1 MEEGGPTQVDPTLC
15 KMILNSIEEGD
26 LTKIQANLEKYSIDI
41 KALKD
46 PVKDQNAFF
55 MAALIKDDSQALEI
69 FKYLKS
75 KEVNPGLKDILKQT
89 CLYYTCREGKNLCSK
104 YLVEECGLN
113 VNEIDI
119 YGQTPI
125 YYCVR
130 DNKIETV
137 KLMIELGTNINIED
151 EYGQNCLFYA
161 IRENHFEI
169 VELLIQK
176 GANVNQVDKKKRTP
190 YSFAEKFNY
199 QNICDLLLQS
209 GANKPISK
217 INAEKRGRKE
227 RKKLKELLGEEN
239 VNDEN
244 KINNENEEIT
254 LEELQKTRKCYLVK
268 IENDKKIPLTDEEIN
283 IFKQEHEE
291 IFKYLIDEKE
301 REKLKENVD
310 KSLLFFESW
319 EKQAKKLINI
329 LWKVKGAYL
338 FHKPVDPNE
347 LGIPDYP
354 KIIKN
359 PMDFSTIKKKLS
371 NNLYTNFKQFND
383 DIKLTFDNCFLYNGA
398 NTSVGLSCTFVK
410 NEYQKL
416 FDQMGMNK
424 FM

>member
-113 VNEIDI
+113 ANEIDV

-176 GANVNQVDKKKRTP
+176 GANVNQVDKKKMTP
-190 YSFAEKFNY
+190 YSFAEKLNL
-199 QNICDLLLQS
+199 NKICELLLIH
-209 GANKPISK
+209 GAIKPLSKNEKIIKNKK
-217 INAEKRGRKE
+217 IKN
-227 RKKLKELLGEEN
+227 
-239 VNDEN
+239 N
-244 KINNENEEIT
+244 KDNNNENNKEQKIEMSIEEI
-254 LEELQKTRKCYLVK
+254 QKPKKFLLIK
-268 IENDKKIPLTDEEIN
+268 ITEDGKKIPLNENELNQFQKDYSKI
-283 IFKQEHEE
+283 
-291 IFKYLIDEKE
+291 YDLLEKE
-301 REKLKENVD
+301 DERKKAISNVNHD
-310 KSLLFFESW
+310 LLFYDNW
-319 EKQAKKLINI
+319 EKQAKKLMNS
-329 LWKVKGAYL
+329 LWKIKESEL
-338 FHKPVDPNE
+338 FHKPVDPIE
-347 LGIPDYP
+347 LGIPDYFTV
-354 KIIKN
+354 IKK
-359 PMDFSTIKKKLS
+359 PMDFSTIKRKLNS
-371 NNLYTNFKQFND
+371 LIYTNFKEFVE
-383 DIKLTFDNCFLYNGA
+383 DIELTFKNCYLYNGER
-398 NTSVGLSCTFVK
+398 TPVGLMCSVVK
-410 NEYQKL
+410 NEYNKL
-416 FDQMGMNK
+416 FNQLGMEK
-424 FM
+424 FL